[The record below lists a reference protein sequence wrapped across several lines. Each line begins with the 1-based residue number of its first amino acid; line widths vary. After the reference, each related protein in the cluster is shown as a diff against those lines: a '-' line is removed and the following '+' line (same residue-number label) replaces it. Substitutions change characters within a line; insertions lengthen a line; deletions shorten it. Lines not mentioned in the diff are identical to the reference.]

1 MTSAIVL
8 VCVLLTVG
16 QASAPAGRDSA
27 PAGGASQSAGKASSP
42 SGKVTQ
48 PAPKDA
54 AGESLEM
61 RYARSRLKLA
71 QANLDRVEQM
81 NRKLDRTVPSS
92 VVSDFKREVGEAEL
106 QFQQAT
112 TEKRDGFDI
121 WLRRAENAFRSATTR
136 WQNAQTANKQV
147 KDTIPALDVER
158 FRLRAEVAQLQWER
172 GKAIAMAPREVQ
184 LAWQVELLGDEV
196 ELLREESSRV
206 APFVRYYPIWLY

>member
-8 VCVLLTVG
+8 MCVLLTVG
-16 QASAPAGRDSA
+16 QADSPKNATPAA
-27 PAGGASQSAGKASSP
+27 KKQVP
-42 SGKVTQ
+42 Q
-48 PAPKDA
+48 PAPQDA
-54 AGESLEM
+54 ASESLEM

-71 QANLDRVEQM
+71 QANLQRVEEM

-92 VVSDFKREVGEAEL
+92 VVNDFKRQVGEAEL
-106 QFQQAT
+106 EFQQASA
-112 TEKRDGFDI
+112 EKRDGFEI

-172 GKAIAMAPREVQ
+172 GKALAKAPREEQ
-184 LAWQVELLGDEV
+184 LAWQADLLSDEV